1 MQQTTV
7 QLIFEN
13 WKNLSKTEFDEFM
26 LNQEK
31 TLLREEKQEI
41 LDAYCSCVSRN
52 PYSGE
57 FVVNVKDYESANVYW
72 NFVYEKQIEQI
83 KPTQQKLF

>member
-13 WKNLSKTEFDEFM
+13 WKNLNRLEFEEFM

-31 TLLREEKQEI
+31 TLLREEKEQI
-41 LDAYCSCVSRN
+41 MDAYNSCLSKGKD
-52 PYSGE
+52 GE
-57 FVVNVKDYESANVYW
+57 FIVNVEDYDSAPRYWALVYGE
-72 NFVYEKQIEQI
+72 EKTDLTKLKQS
-83 KPTQQKLF
+83 KLF

>member
-13 WKNLSKTEFDEFM
+13 WKNLNRLEFDEFM

-31 TLLREEKQEI
+31 TLLREEK
-41 LDAYCSCVSRN
+41 
-52 PYSGE
+52 
-57 FVVNVKDYESANVYW
+57 
-72 NFVYEKQIEQI
+72 EQI
-83 KPTQQKLF
+83 VDAWNNGAYGSSQFFHEFENAENYFNEYYINENNEQD